1 MATSQT
7 DDFFPDARNPE
18 GTIVINEKCLI
29 RTQSGH
35 RVVVVCG
42 LVIVHYAL
50 EDAMSESYAMVS
62 LVEQGWAD
70 QNDVARAF
78 NCSVRTVRR
87 HQRRFEDGGMA
98 ALGLGRGF
106 PQGRSR
112 QQPSRTHWIHRLKS
126 QGHSNREIARRL
138 GVNERAIRKS
148 LRRMGW
154 ERSQPAVQPPAIG
167 GGVARRPEAL
177 G

>member
-1 MATSQT
+1 M
-7 DDFFPDARNPE
+7 
-18 GTIVINEKCLI
+18 INERCLI
-29 RTQSGH
+29 RTQSTH

-42 LVIVHYAL
+42 LVLAHYAIQ
-50 EDAMSESYAMVS
+50 DAMSEAYAMVS

-87 HQRRFEDGGMA
+87 QQRRFADGGMA

-106 PQGRSR
+106 PQGRPR
-112 QQPSRTHWIHRLKS
+112 QQPFRAQLIHRLKS
-126 QGHSNREIARRL
+126 QGYSNREIARRL
-138 GVNERAIRKS
+138 GVSERAIRKS

-154 ERSQPAVQPPAIG
+154 KEPHRQPTSCHWRRGRPPHRIQ
-167 GGVARRPEAL
+167 RRRRVRTQNCPL
-177 G
+177 FPPHPPWR